1 MYISLDCTNEELRA
15 IINDLAEVSDHRKKL
30 IDDMAQII
38 KMQKE
43 TIDNLRLLN
52 KSVAGIPN
60 VTLTNKPEYVSYDN
74 VSGVFDAKPY

>member
-60 VTLTNKPEYVSYDN
+60 ATLTDKAKYASYDN
-74 VSGVFDAKPY
+74 VSGVYDAKLY